1 MLTARIQVH
10 ASTSSQPILD
20 GYSKKNR
27 RLGGFLTS
35 GLNPSWLTEFLP
47 GRGVGSNIIPT
58 TTGAATAV
66 QLVLPELAGKFTG
79 THSPLNRQLN
89 SFKS

>member
-1 MLTARIQVH
+1 M
-10 ASTSSQPILD
+10 
-20 GYSKKNR
+20 
-27 RLGGFLTS
+27 
-35 GLNPSWLTEFLP
+35 LP

-79 THSPLNRQLN
+79 TYSFIESPASLIQDPIC
-89 SFKS
+89 